1 MLPRITTTPVMD
13 ASKQWWFNITG
24 SGWLPEKDVEEAG
37 QYDLLKQGF
46 QPLEENSGGDMVSS
60 PYEGW
65 VPEAFDSVSRA
76 AAQGDEWYEQVPPF
90 YRELMVRMDS
100 DQDGKVT
107 EEEIRQALVVR
118 DPLVRHVVNRLVIK
132 HHSEWC
138 GGRSTGRWEGFYK
151 DLDTE
156 ETAYCEKW
164 QSDLEWMSGMPPFNN
179 DEPVWHFHP
188 VVFLSEMDDL
198 GGDEMDLKWLTVP
211 FGQLTF
217 DAEGNDIGGSIYF
230 SRHPHVPNNRGV
242 VIGISGVTLGR
253 GLDFGQQA
261 EAYINS
267 LFQEVEMNAKP
278 LPASLRKWLLGSVG
292 KQGASALIYC
302 KNINNEVP
310 EDEQLITR
318 KQQHFLFKAVYK
330 HQYDVTKRV
339 LSKGVDINGVRITA
353 DLNAFEQRIQDV
365 LVDLT
370 FRGDNSP
377 RTRRYFIDDLN
388 MSKQTFKNN
397 ISNSSWMTNFGVPLE
412 RFNARKGYL

>member
-1 MLPRITTTPVMD
+1 M
-13 ASKQWWFNITG
+13 
-24 SGWLPEKDVEEAG
+24 
-37 QYDLLKQGF
+37 
-46 QPLEENSGGDMVSS
+46 
-60 PYEGW
+60 
-65 VPEAFDSVSRA
+65 
-76 AAQGDEWYEQVPPF
+76 
-90 YRELMVRMDS
+90 
-100 DQDGKVT
+100 
-107 EEEIRQALVVR
+107 
-118 DPLVRHVVNRLVIK
+118 
-132 HHSEWC
+132 
-138 GGRSTGRWEGFYK
+138 
-151 DLDTE
+151 
-156 ETAYCEKW
+156 
-164 QSDLEWMSGMPPFNN
+164 
-179 DEPVWHFHP
+179 
-188 VVFLSEMDDL
+188 
-198 GGDEMDLKWLTVP
+198 
-211 FGQLTF
+211 
-217 DAEGNDIGGSIYF
+217 
-230 SRHPHVPNNRGV
+230 PNNRGV

-278 LPASLRKWLLGSVG
+278 LSASLRKWLLGSVG